1 MAARTAGAAP
11 VVVVAHPSAELYGSD
26 RQCLETVRGLVDA
39 GVRTVVALPDG
50 PLAAAAAE
58 TGAEVV
64 AVTAPVL
71 RKSLMTIR
79 GAASLIA
86 ASAAALPRLVHLL
99 RSTGADALYVSTLTA
114 PLWVVAGRL
123 AGVPVLVHVH
133 EAEDA
138 VARPVRAA
146 LAAPLLLA
154 DRVVTNSAASREVL
168 RRSLAPSVARATVL
182 HNGVP
187 GPEHHVPVRAEV
199 AGPLRLALVGRLSPR
214 KGSDVAVEA
223 VAALR
228 DRGVEVRLDLTGD
241 VFPGY
246 EWFEQQLRDR
256 VAELGIA
263 DLVALRGL
271 APSPWPAMQAADVVL
286 VPSRVEPFGNTAV
299 EAMLAGRPLVAAAA
313 QGLREVVRDGVD
325 GALVTPG
332 DAGALADAVLA
343 CAADWPAA
351 VERAARAR
359 SAAEHRF
366 SPTTYRER
374 IADEVLALVG
384 GRAPSSAGSAA
395 RRSA

>member
-26 RQCLETVRGLVDA
+26 RQCLETVRGLVA
-39 GVRTVVALPDG
+39 EGVRTVVALPLG
-50 PLAAAAAE
+50 PLAGSARDA
-58 TGAEVV
+58 GAEVV
-64 AVTAPVL
+64 EVTAPVL
-71 RKSLMTIR
+71 RKSLMTPR
-79 GAASLIA
+79 GVVSLAA
-86 ASAAALPRLVHLL
+86 ASASALPRLVRLL

-154 DRVVTNSAASREVL
+154 DRVVANSAASLEVL
-168 RRSLAPSVARATVL
+168 RRSLARSVARAVVL

-187 GPEHHVPVRAEV
+187 GPEHRVPARAEV
-199 AGPLRLALVGRLSPR
+199 VGPLRLALVGRLSPR

-228 DRGVEVRLDLTGD
+228 DRGLDVRLDLTGD

-256 VAELGIA
+256 VAELGLA
-263 DLVALRGL
+263 DRVALRGL

-332 DAGALADAVLA
+332 DAEALADAVLA

-351 VERAARAR
+351 LDRADRARAA
-359 SAAEHRF
+359 AEDRF
-366 SPTTYRER
+366 SPRTYRER
-374 IADEVLALVG
+374 IAAEVLALLGRGAAPAPPG
-384 GRAPSSAGSAA
+384 GRPLV
-395 RRSA
+395 